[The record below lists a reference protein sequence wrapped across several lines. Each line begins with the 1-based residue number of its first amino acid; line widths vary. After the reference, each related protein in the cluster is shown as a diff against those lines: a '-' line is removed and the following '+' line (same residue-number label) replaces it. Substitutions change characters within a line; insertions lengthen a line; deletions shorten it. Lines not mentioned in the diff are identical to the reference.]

1 MCFQDQIQSSVCLYS
16 SKMDSFEDVFFLEIK
31 STFYLGYQFTWT
43 LIFIDRRII
52 SDFVYQKTQR
62 LVDWYHPPVPR
73 GT

>member
-1 MCFQDQIQSSVCLYS
+1 MCFQDQIQSSVCLCS

-31 STFYLGYQFTWT
+31 STFYLGYQFTCA

-62 LVDWYHPPVPR
+62 LVDWYHPPVPG